1 MIGLVLLSLALS
13 PGPQKT
19 ETVRINWHTFER
31 PSILVPKSP
40 FLATFE
46 ESKEGKR
53 RFGLHLPVAD
63 ALKDVRGNYRLYFDF
78 PERGGCFDTMLVFT
92 AGISFS
98 YEGGQLQSGKA
109 ALFHSYT
116 HEKIEDVAVDRSKP
130 LRIGFESLELMRRSV
145 KPYLLMANFVNLST
159 PLPNPHMGVTEFDP
173 ITLWSDPSLRQ
184 YMSPLRIYKPRKG
197 AGLR

>member
-1 MIGLVLLSLALS
+1 M
-13 PGPQKT
+13 
-19 ETVRINWHTFER
+19 RIHWHTFER

-40 FLATFE
+40 FLATIE
-46 ESKEGKR
+46 ESKEGKC
-53 RFGLHLPVAD
+53 RFGLQLPLAD

-92 AGISFS
+92 IGISFS

-109 ALFHSYT
+109 ALFHSY
-116 HEKIEDVAVDRSKP
+116 
-130 LRIGFESLELMRRSV
+130 
-145 KPYLLMANFVNLST
+145 T

-184 YMSPLRIYKPRKG
+184 YMSPLRIYKPRKD